1 MTKMANDDLANI
13 ETFYWKGQKRYRC
26 PLDWESGA
34 KCAFNTPDHSALIEH
49 MAKGGHT
56 REAHKNVIETSAPSF
71 TPPVSA
77 ETHEF
82 VGLKFAEDIG
92 ESMEDFPA
100 HFAPHAKE

>member
-1 MTKMANDDLANI
+1 MENEDPANI

-26 PLDWESGA
+26 PLNWESGA
-34 KCAFNTPDHSALIEH
+34 KCSFNTPDRTALIEH

-56 REAHKNVIETSAPSF
+56 REAHKNVVETSASEF
-71 TPPVSA
+71 SPVLSA

-82 VGLKFAEDIG
+82 TGLKFAE
-92 ESMEDFPA
+92 ESVVGSTEEFPA